1 MAGRATVLVIDDDPD
16 FLEFTRIVLESQDY
30 EVLTAENAAE
40 GLVVMREAGPDVVL
54 LDVVIS
60 YAFNGLNVTRE
71 MQEDPQLRRIP
82 LILVSA
88 IVRDEELELFP
99 ASEGLHPHVFMS
111 KPIEPAE
118 LLQRVKEF
126 TGHPGEPP

>member
-16 FLEFTRIVLESQDY
+16 FLEFTRIVLESQHYD
-30 EVLTAENAAE
+30 VLTAESAAE
-40 GLVVMREAGPDVVL
+40 GLVVMRETRPDVVL

-60 YAFNGLNVTRE
+60 YAFDGLNVTRE
-71 MQEDPQLRRIP
+71 MQEDPQLKGIP

-99 ASEGLHPHVFMS
+99 AGEGLHPNLFMS

-118 LLQRVKEF
+118 LLQRVREF
-126 TGHPGEPP
+126 ICHPGEPP